1 MVIDNNIPP
10 VTVNDSVRIAKGI
23 AAAGFPMAGVV
34 TAAMFLVLPMPWPIV
49 LGIVAI
55 GGIFVAF
62 VAALTR
68 ERDEFH
74 KINRVRTQ
82 HEMSMKEVGYKA
94 NMRMWEAQQLAQIA
108 PPVQA
113 QLPPARPEVFRL
125 DGVEVRR
132 DLPLTVLNRDGKD
145 VRVDLIEAIFNLA
158 FSIEGGAITNMKVAL
173 RESFPTMPFR
183 DESLTLARRWLVE
196 QCVVTDA
203 GTWMV
208 DEAHARET
216 LADARTMRL
225 LPSPIQR

>member
-1 MVIDNNIPP
+1 MVIENNIPP
-10 VTVNDSVRIAKGI
+10 VTVNDSIRIAKGI
-23 AAAGFPMAGVV
+23 AYTGFPIAGLLG
-34 TAAMFLVLPMPWPIV
+34 AAMFAFFPMPYPIIIGLV
-49 LGIVAI
+49 SI
-55 GGIFVAF
+55 GGVFVAF

-74 KINRVRTQ
+74 KINRARTQ

-94 NMRMWEAQQLAQIA
+94 NMRVWEAQQLAQIA

-113 QLPPARPEVFRL
+113 QLPPARPETFRL

-173 RESFPTMPFR
+173 RESFPMMPFR

-196 QCVVTDA
+196 QGVVTDA

-208 DEAHARET
+208 DETHAREA

-225 LPSPIQR
+225 LPSPIQG